1 MEGKTAISLDNVSLV
16 LAGPHGPVNIL
27 QKISL
32 DVKPGETLS
41 IVGAS
46 GSGKTSLMM
55 VLAGVEKSSAGRIIV
70 AGEDISDYSEDQ
82 LAAFRQKHVG
92 IVFQNFH
99 LIPTMTAAENV
110 ALGLEF
116 AGEDNALERAAEAL
130 AALGLAER
138 ADHYPSQLSGGEQQR
153 VALARAT
160 VTRPS
165 ILLADEPTGNLDSE
179 TGQKIIELLF
189 GLQREHGTTLVLI
202 THDKALAVK
211 ASRQL
216 VMQDGTLHEAHR
228 HSHG

>member
-1 MEGKTAISLDNVSLV
+1 MNDAKGKTAISLDNVSLV

-70 AGEDISDYSEDQ
+70 AGEDISDYSEDR
-82 LAAFRQKHVG
+82 LAAFRQKHIG

-99 LIPTMTAAENV
+99 LIPTMTAVENV

-116 AGEDNALERAAEAL
+116 AGEDDALERASTAL

-179 TGQKIIELLF
+179 TGQRIIELLF
-189 GLQREHGTTLVLI
+189 NLQREHGTTLVLI

-216 VMQDGTLHEAHR
+216 VMQDGTLHEAQR
-228 HSHG
+228 